1 MVEITG
7 VTDKCFADLYGGCA
21 ILTDNSRCGYRCP
34 FYKPIGC
41 EDWVRLETKNEIF
54 LIPPEELTKERKN
67 EQNL

>member
-7 VTDKCFADLYGGCA
+7 TIEKCFAELYGGCA

-34 FYKPIGC
+34 FYKPTGC

-54 LIPPEELTKERKN
+54 LIPPEECKRSVNN
-67 EQNL
+67 EQDL